1 MTRKEKNERAQFL
14 TACQQITIKRLE
26 VLRKRLQG
34 RVDAW
39 EEERG
44 KPNEEHPELD
54 DLQIGGRP
62 SRREERE
69 IYLQTA
75 TLEVELAEKEN
86 NAARRELENFLRDT
100 PVED

>member
-14 TACQQITIKRLE
+14 TACQQIALRRLGAC
-26 VLRKRLQG
+26 RKRLQG

-39 EEERG
+39 EATRG

-54 DLQIGGRP
+54 DIGTGGRP

-75 TLEVELAEKEN
+75 TLEVESAEKEN
-86 NAARRELENFLRDT
+86 DAARRELEDFLRDT
-100 PVED
+100 PVQD